1 MKSMTG
7 YARAEGRIGDRLCVV
22 EIKTVNHRFLDI
34 FLKTPKSLAP
44 LELSLKKHLGTKIA
58 RGRVDATIQMENGAG
73 NNVRVSLNLS
83 LAKEYYKLLNTL
95 KEDLELQERIS
106 LKHIISLQDVLA
118 VEKTEDTVSQVEE
131 IKVIIEQALDSL
143 NSMREAEGEALKQ
156 DLQQRISN
164 IGRLVSDIEVYA
176 SRLSNASRE
185 KILKRFQDL
194 NLPFTLDE
202 PRLLTEVF
210 LLAERADITEEI
222 VRAKSHLKQC
232 RELLGLSDA
241 VGRKLD
247 FTIQEINREVNT
259 MGSKASDANVSQVVV
274 EIKSDLEKMREQVQ
288 NVE

>member
-34 FLKTPKSLAP
+34 FLKTPRSLAP
-44 LELSLKKHLGTKIA
+44 LELSLKKYLGTKIA
-58 RGRVDATIQMENGAG
+58 RGRVDATIQIDNGAG
-73 NNVRVSLNLS
+73 NNVRVSLNLP
-83 LAKEYYKLLNTL
+83 LAREYYQLINKL
-95 KEDLELQERIS
+95 KEDLALQE
-106 LKHIISLQDVLA
+106 KISLQHIIALPDVLV
-118 VEKTEDTVSQVEE
+118 VEKTEDNISQEDE
-131 IKVIIEQALDSL
+131 IKAIINQALDSL
-143 NSMREAEGEALKQ
+143 NAMRENEGEALKQ
-156 DLQQRISN
+156 DLQQRIDN
-164 IGRLVSDIEVYA
+164 ISRLVSDIEAY
-176 SRLSNASRE
+176 SQLMTNAHRE
-185 KILKRFQDL
+185 KMLKRFQEL
-194 NLPFTLDE
+194 NLPFAIEE

-232 RELLGLSDA
+232 QELLGFPDA

-247 FTIQEINREVNT
+247 FTLQEINREVNT
-259 MGSKASDANVSQVVV
+259 MSAKAGDAKVSQAVI